1 MIGMKSLLAPPPV
14 RVSKSDGVSDKKT
27 ISIRDL
33 QRRCAA
39 MLADV
44 GQGDEIIVTCRRR
57 PVARIVPVGGG
68 AGGVA
73 PRPAAIR
80 SHWLRRP
87 APPRVKSRVSHA
99 DLIGEGRGA
108 V

>member
-1 MIGMKSLLAPPPV
+1 MIGMKSLLAPLPV
-14 RVSKSDGVSDKKT
+14 RVIKSDGMSDKKT